1 MNHTATAASTVAKT
15 NPSSPLFLHIVDAIK
30 DKKGENIVALDLR
43 NINEAVAD
51 FFIICDADNHLLM
64 DAIVRNVI
72 KEVSLNTDEDPYHV
86 EEGKVWSLIDYAN
99 IVVHVFH
106 TEERKFYDL
115 EGVWSDA
122 GRMEFNS

>member
-1 MNHTATAASTVAKT
+1 MNNTAKAASTVEKT

-43 NINEAVAD
+43 NITEAVAD
-51 FFIICDADNHLLM
+51 FFIICEADNHLLM
-64 DAIVRNVI
+64 EAIVRNVI
-72 KEVSLNTDEDPYHV
+72 REVAMNTDEEPYQV
-86 EEGKVWSLIDYAN
+86 EEGKVWSLVDYAN

-106 TEERKFYDL
+106 SEERRFYDL

>member
-1 MNHTATAASTVAKT
+1 MNHTATTASTVEKT

-43 NINEAVAD
+43 KINEAVAD
-51 FFIICDADNHLLM
+51 FFIICEADNHLLM
-64 DAIVRNVI
+64 EAIVRNVI
-72 KEVSLNTDEDPYHV
+72 REVAMNTDEEPYQV
-86 EEGKVWSLIDYAN
+86 EEGKIWSLVDYAN

-106 TEERKFYDL
+106 SEERKFYDL

>member
-1 MNHTATAASTVAKT
+1 MNHTAATASKVEKT

-72 KEVSLNTDEDPYHV
+72 REVALNTDEEPYHV